1 MYTEL
6 KWQKDYN
13 DEIHGISCKIN
24 GLPSYVTKTTQNKD
38 YVEIM
43 KQVEA
48 GTLTIEDAD

>member
-6 KWQKDYN
+6 KWQKDFN
-13 DEIHGISCKIN
+13 DEIHGISCKID
-24 GLPSYVTKTTQNKD
+24 GLLSYVTKTTQNRD